1 MPSFGRP
8 FDHSSHST
16 QPPIL
21 SLGEMVVKR
30 YLYFLD
36 LDKAVSR
43 VSDGCHSC
51 AAIGSSP
58 TARIDQSTS
67 PPPDAIGRSFAT
79 DVIKRS
85 RQLIFL
91 LLETVTS
98 YFSSVSLEDERH
110 QTLCNAIGK
119 LYLEFRPMDGPTAVI
134 RTDPPHG
141 FKALVDD
148 PLLKKHRIK
157 IELGQAKNPNKNPV
171 AERAVQELELELLR
185 QEPLGGAISPL
196 TLPVATSAL
205 NFCIHSPGLS
215 SREMWTQR
223 DQFSNQPLP
232 LADDHLIVLQHEQRL
247 SNHPN
252 SERSKVRLHNRRPS
266 PFIDVGDLVYLHSDR
281 NKSRAQRPLPCCSH
295 RSIIL

>member
-58 TARIDQSTS
+58 TARIDQSTF

-119 LYLEFRPMDGPTAVI
+119 LYLELRPMDGPTAVI

-141 FKALVDD
+141 FKALIDD
-148 PLLKKHRIK
+148 PLLKKHRII

-171 AERAVQELELELLR
+171 AERAVQELGVGTSPSGAFRRSHFSTHSSRSHFCLELLYPFTWPILAR
-185 QEPLGGAISPL
+185 NVDTAG
-196 TLPVATSAL
+196 PVFKPAVT
-205 NFCIHSPGLS
+205 
-215 SREMWTQR
+215 
-223 DQFSNQPLP
+223 
-232 LADDHLIVLQHEQRL
+232 
-247 SNHPN
+247 
-252 SERSKVRLHNRRPS
+252 
-266 PFIDVGDLVYLHSDR
+266 
-281 NKSRAQRPLPCCSH
+281 PC
-295 RSIIL
+295 

>member
-1 MPSFGRP
+1 
-8 FDHSSHST
+8 
-16 QPPIL
+16 
-21 SLGEMVVKR
+21 MVVKH

-67 PPPDAIGRSFAT
+67 PPPDAIGRSFAA
-79 DVIKRS
+79 DIIKRS

-119 LYLEFRPMDGPTAVI
+119 LYLELRPMDGPTAVI
-134 RTDPPHG
+134 RTDPAHG

-148 PLLKKHRIK
+148 PLLKKHRIT
-157 IELGQAKNPNKNPV
+157 IELGQAKNS
-171 AERAVQELELELLR
+171 Q
-185 QEPLGGAISPL
+185 QEP
-196 TLPVATSAL
+196 
-205 NFCIHSPGLS
+205 
-215 SREMWTQR
+215 
-223 DQFSNQPLP
+223 
-232 LADDHLIVLQHEQRL
+232 
-247 SNHPN
+247 
-252 SERSKVRLHNRRPS
+252 
-266 PFIDVGDLVYLHSDR
+266 
-281 NKSRAQRPLPCCSH
+281 CS
-295 RSIIL
+295 

>member
-67 PPPDAIGRSFAT
+67 PPPDAIGQSFAT

-119 LYLEFRPMDGPTAVI
+119 LYLELRPMDGPTAVI
-134 RTDPPHG
+134 R
-141 FKALVDD
+141 DD
-148 PLLKKHRIK
+148 PLLKKHRII

-171 AERAVQELELELLR
+171 AERAVQELGVGTSPSGAFRRSHFSTHSSRSHFCLELLYPFTWPILAR
-185 QEPLGGAISPL
+185 NVDTAG
-196 TLPVATSAL
+196 PVFKPAVT
-205 NFCIHSPGLS
+205 
-215 SREMWTQR
+215 
-223 DQFSNQPLP
+223 
-232 LADDHLIVLQHEQRL
+232 
-247 SNHPN
+247 
-252 SERSKVRLHNRRPS
+252 
-266 PFIDVGDLVYLHSDR
+266 
-281 NKSRAQRPLPCCSH
+281 PC
-295 RSIIL
+295 